1 MQDTYKE
8 CKIIK
13 HPEEHGLQTQRKGR
27 VGIPR
32 LRWLDGVVEDLRKEE
47 ILRLLLFTKFK
58 YLGTTITSQN
68 CIHEENKSLFNSRN
82 TRCHSV
88 QNFLSPRLLSKIIKI
103 KIYLTII
110 LSFVCRCVKRGLLHC
125 RTQTG

>member
-1 MQDTYKE
+1 VQDTYKE

-68 CIHEENKSLFNSRN
+68 CIHEEKNACCNLI
-82 TRCHSV
+82 
-88 QNFLSPRLLSKIIKI
+88 QNLLSSCLLSKNIKI
-103 KIYLTII
+103 KITEL
-110 LSFVCRCVKRGLLHC
+110 
-125 RTQTG
+125 